1 MRLFVIR
8 PFGKKEGIDFDR
20 VDSELIQPAV
30 AQLER
35 YGFSVD
41 GGTTGSISRQGNI
54 REDMFRLIV
63 ASDLVIA
70 DVSIHNANAFYELGI
85 RHALRPQHTF
95 LMRSKTDA
103 AYPFDLQTDRY
114 FLYDA
119 ANPRINIDEL
129 VRALRSTLNAVE
141 RDSPVFALLPKLVP
155 HGRGQ
160 LVRVPQDFQE
170 DVARALASGRRGELR
185 LFAHEVGS
193 FEWDQEGLHLIGD
206 AQVQLRAFSGARDT
220 FESLRNTAPDD
231 VQANLRLGT
240 IYQRLALTDAKE
252 RKKDLLTK
260 SDQAIQRVIDGGPS
274 RSDRVEAYSL
284 LGSNEKS
291 RWIEDFIAT
300 GSDNRLNSAVLSP
313 HFKRMLDW
321 YLKAAG
327 LDLNAH
333 YPAVNA
339 LALLKLQIA
348 FARAAPVVWQQAF
361 LKNDEAEAALKA
373 AETLAARLG
382 SSLCLALQM
391 DNMMAPR
398 DAPSDRWA
406 ATSRADLLLL
416 TNGDRPQFVADQY
429 AAALAG
435 ADRFTLEAARR
446 NLTIF
451 KELNQFEPVVTQVL
465 QVVDHLIAAGEQPIA
480 VPSRVILF
488 TGHMIDKP
496 GAAKEDIRFPP
507 TAKVEAKA
515 RAMIQEAVQKEL
527 SGHEGSTLAI
537 AGGACGGDI
546 LFHEVC
552 EQLGVNTELDL
563 ALPEEKFQVTSV
575 QRGGGNW
582 IERYQKLLSRK
593 VPRVLQQDEALP
605 RWLADKR
612 DYDVWRRNNLWMMF
626 NALATGSRQLTLIA
640 LFNRELDAQGPGGTG
655 HLTEEAGK
663 WGFKI
668 IELDAQQLLTA

>member
-30 AQLER
+30 AALEQ
-35 YGFSVD
+35 YGFAVA

-119 ANPRINIDEL
+119 ANPHASIDEL
-129 VRALRSTLNAVE
+129 VRALRSTLNSVE

-170 DVARALASGRRGELR
+170 DVARAVASGRRGDLR

-193 FEWDQEGLHLIGD
+193 FEWDQEGLRLIGD
-206 AQVQLRAFSGARDT
+206 AQVKLGAFAGARNT

-240 IYQRLALTDAKE
+240 IYQRLALIEAKE
-252 RKKDLLTK
+252 RKKDLLTQ

-274 RSDRVEAYSL
+274 RGDRVEAYCL

-291 RWIEDFIAT
+291 RWIEDFTAA
-300 GSDNRLNSAVLSP
+300 SPDRRLAAALPSP
-313 HFKRMLDW
+313 QFKRMLDW
-321 YLKAAG
+321 YLKAAS

-339 LALLKLQIA
+339 LALLRLQIA
-348 FARAAPVVWQQAF
+348 FARAAPAVWQQAF
-361 LKNDEAEAALKA
+361 PNNEDAEAAVKA
-373 AETLAARLG
+373 SETLAARL
-382 SSLCLALQM
+382 SCSLCLALQM
-391 DNMMAPR
+391 DKMMGRR
-398 DAPSDRWA
+398 DGPSDPWA
-406 ATSRADLLLL
+406 ATSRADLSLL
-416 TNGDRPQFVADQY
+416 TDGDRPQFVMDQY
-429 AAALAG
+429 AVALAG

-465 QVVDHLIAAGEQPIA
+465 QVIDHLIASGEQPSV

-496 GAAKEDIRFPP
+496 GTAKEDIRFPL
-507 TAKVEAKA
+507 TANAEAKA

-527 SGHEGSTLAI
+527 SGHEGSTLGI

-552 EQLGVNTELDL
+552 EELGVKTELDL
-563 ALPEEKFQVTSV
+563 ALPEDKFQVTSV

-582 IERYQKLLSRK
+582 IERYQKLISRK
-593 VPRVLQQDEALP
+593 VPTVLQQDEALP
-605 RWLADKR
+605 RWLADKA

-626 NALATGSRQLTLIA
+626 NALATGSRQLTLIS
-640 LFNRELDAQGPGGTG
+640 LFNREPDAQGPGGTR
-655 HLTEEAGK
+655 HLTEEAAK

-668 IELDAQQLLTA
+668 VELDAQQLLTA

>member
-8 PFGKKEGIDFDR
+8 PFGSKEGIDFDR

-30 AQLER
+30 AQLEQ
-35 YGFSVD
+35 YGFEVS

-70 DVSIHNANAFYELGI
+70 DVSIHNANTFYELGI

-95 LMRSKTDA
+95 LIRSKTEN

-119 ANPRINIDEL
+119 AHPGTNIDEL
-129 VRALRSTLNAVE
+129 VRALRSTLTAVE

-160 LVRVPQDFQE
+160 LVSVPQDFQE
-170 DVARALASGRRGELR
+170 DVARALASGLRGELR

-206 AQVQLRAFSGARDT
+206 AQVKLGAFSGARDT
-220 FESLRNTAPDD
+220 FESLKNAATDD

-240 IYQRLALTDAKE
+240 IYQRLALTEAKE

-260 SDQAIQRVIDGGPS
+260 SDLAIQRVIDGVPS

-291 RWIEDFIAT
+291 RWIEDFTAV
-300 GSDNRLNSAVLSP
+300 SQDSRLAAALLSP
-313 HFKRMLDW
+313 HFRRVLDW
-321 YLKAAG
+321 YLKAAS

-348 FARAAPVVWQQAF
+348 FARGAPAVWQQTF
-361 LKNDEAEAALKA
+361 RNNDEAEAALKA
-373 AETLAARLG
+373 SETLATRLEC
-382 SSLCLALQM
+382 SLCLALQM
-391 DNMMAPR
+391 DNMMGGR
-398 DAPSDRWA
+398 DAASDPWA
-406 ATSRADLLLL
+406 ATSRADLSLL
-416 TNGDRPQFVADQY
+416 TDCDRPQFVVDQY
-429 AAALAG
+429 AAALAS
-435 ADRFTLEAARR
+435 ANRFTLEAARR
-446 NLTIF
+446 NLAIY
-451 KELNQFEPVVTQVL
+451 KDLNRFEPVVTQVL
-465 QVVDHLIAAGEQPIA
+465 QVIDHFLAVGEQPIA

-507 TAKVEAKA
+507 TANAEAKA
-515 RAMIQEAVQKEL
+515 RAMIREAVQKEL
-527 SGHEGSTLAI
+527 SGHEGSTLGM

-552 EQLGVNTELDL
+552 EQLGAKTELDL
-563 ALPEEKFQVTSV
+563 ALPEEKFQVISV

-582 IERYQKLLSRK
+582 VERYQKLIARN
-593 VPRVLQQDEALP
+593 VPKILQQDEALP
-605 RWLADKR
+605 RWLADKD
-612 DYDVWRRNNLWMMF
+612 DYDIWRRNNLWMMF
-626 NALATGSRQLTLIA
+626 NALATESRQLTLIA
-640 LFNRELDAQGPGGTG
+640 LFNRELDAQGPGGTR